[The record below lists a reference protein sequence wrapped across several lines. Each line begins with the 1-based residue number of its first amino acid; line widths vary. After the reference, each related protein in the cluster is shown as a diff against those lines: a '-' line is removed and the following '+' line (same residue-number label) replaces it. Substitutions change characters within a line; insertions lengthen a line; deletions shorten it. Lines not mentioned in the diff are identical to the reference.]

1 MDNAE
6 LAALVEDAYENPA
19 RRTATEVRSAVAA
32 TLARLDTGALRVA
45 DKDPETGAWRTHA
58 WVKRAILLYF
68 GSAEMQVMEV
78 GPFEF
83 YDKIPLKKGLHSQG
97 VRLVPPG
104 AIRFGAHLERGAIV
118 MAGYV
123 NVGAYVGAGTM
134 VDTWALVGSCAQ
146 VGANVHL
153 SAGVVLGGVLEP
165 PQASPVIVGDG
176 AFIGSRAVVVE
187 GVHVG
192 DEAVLGAGVVLTST
206 TPIIDVTGATE
217 VVMRGAVPPRSVVV
231 PGVRQKDFAAGSY
244 GLPCALIV
252 GQRNPQTDRKTS
264 LNAALR
270 DFDVA
275 V

>member
-6 LAALVEDAYENPA
+6 LAALIEDAFEHPE
-19 RRTATEVRSAVAA
+19 RRSTNGVRAAVEA

-45 DKDPETGAWRTHA
+45 DKDPNTGAWRTHA

-68 GSAEMQVMEV
+68 GIAEMQVMEV

-83 YDKIPLKKGLHSQG
+83 YDKIPLKKRLHSQG
-97 VRLVPPG
+97 VRVVPPG
-104 AIRFGAHLERGAIV
+104 TIRYGAHVERGAIV

-123 NVGAYVGAGTM
+123 NIGAYVGAGTM
-134 VDTWALVGSCAQ
+134 VDTYALVGSCAQ
-146 VGANVHL
+146 VGAGVHL

-176 AFIGSRAVVVE
+176 AFVGSHSVVVE
-187 GVHVG
+187 GVEVG
-192 DEAVLGAGVVLTST
+192 EEAVLGAGVTLTSS
-206 TPIIDVTGATE
+206 TPIIDVTGPSE
-217 VVMRGAVPPRSVVV
+217 RVVRGKVPPRAVVV
-231 PGVRQKDFAAGSY
+231 PGVRAKSFPAGSY

-252 GQRNPQTDRKTS
+252 GHRSAQTDRKTS

>member
-6 LAALVEDAYENPA
+6 LAALIEEAFQHPERRHTNGVRAAVE
-19 RRTATEVRSAVAA
+19 A

-45 DKDPETGAWRTHA
+45 DQDPASGAWRTHA
-58 WVKRAILLYF
+58 WIKRAILLYF
-68 GSAEMQVMEV
+68 GLVEMQVMEV

-83 YDKIPLKKGLHSQG
+83 YDKIPLKKRLHSQG

-104 AIRFGAHLERGAIV
+104 AIRYGAHLERGAIV

-123 NVGAYVGAGTM
+123 NVGAYVGANTM
-134 VDTWALVGSCAQ
+134 VDTYALVGSCAQ
-146 VGANVHL
+146 VGDNVHL

-176 AFIGSRAVVVE
+176 AFVGSHAVVVE
-187 GVHVG
+187 GVQVG
-192 DEAVLGAGVVLTST
+192 AEAVLGAGVTLTAS
-206 TPIIDVTGATE
+206 TPIIDVTGPVE
-217 VVMRGAVPPRSVVV
+217 QVLRGHVPPRAVVV
-231 PGVRQKDFAAGSY
+231 PGVRPKSFNAGSY

-252 GQRNPQTDRKTS
+252 GHRSAQTDRKTS
-264 LNAALR
+264 LNQALR

-275 V
+275 A